1 MKSLII
7 FVKFLFFSVLGC
19 LIIYYIFSPYQNCLR
34 DFDSSSTNV
43 DLSYG
48 TPDQIQTHKREML
61 IIAKDGHK
69 SECYLESS
77 W

>member
-1 MKSLII
+1 MKSLIV
-7 FVKFLFFSVLGC
+7 FVKLLIAAVLSC
-19 LIIYYIFSPYQNCLR
+19 LIIYYFFSPYQKCLR
-34 DFDSSSTNV
+34 EFDSNSINV

-48 TPDQIQTHKREML
+48 PPDQIQTYKREIL

>member
-1 MKSLII
+1 MKSLIDFCKVFNCCCI
-7 FVKFLFFSVLGC
+7 KLLNNLLF
-19 LIIYYIFSPYQNCLR
+19 FSPYQNCLR
-34 DFDSSSTNV
+34 DFDSNSIIV

-48 TPDQIQTHKREML
+48 APDQIQTYKREIL